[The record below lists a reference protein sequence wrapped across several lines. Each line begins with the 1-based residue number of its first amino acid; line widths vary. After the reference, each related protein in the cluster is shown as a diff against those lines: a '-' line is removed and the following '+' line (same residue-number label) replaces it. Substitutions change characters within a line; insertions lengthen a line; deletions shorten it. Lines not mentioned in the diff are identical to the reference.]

1 MKKIIVLSVKD
12 VMLNL
17 ITNIHVYAVHE
28 GTEKPFKCDN
38 RDATFDYPQN
48 IDRHVTG
55 VHEGKKQLKCDYRFT
70 QKLSWKSHIT

>member
-1 MKKIIVLSVKD
+1 
-12 VMLNL
+12 MLNL

-55 VHEGKKQLKCDYRFT
+55 VHEGKKQSK
-70 QKLSWKSHIT
+70 

>member
-1 MKKIIVLSVKD
+1 
-12 VMLNL
+12 MLNL

-70 QKLSWKSHIT
+70 GKHKQLMIQKEILNVTDVDV